1 MPIPFFYTWR
11 NLRSRRLTTALTAA
25 GMALVVFVF
34 AATLM
39 LVEGL
44 QQTLVETGSAEN
56 VVVIREGSETEV
68 QSGVERE
75 QAAVVINR
83 PEVAAGADGR
93 PLLAKELVVLI
104 TLPKQGSGK
113 PGNVVIRGI
122 DENSLALRPQVRLAA
137 GRLPRPGSTEIAVGR
152 SIAKSFTGAGLGGHL
167 RFAQRQWTVV
177 GLLDAGRTGF
187 SSEIWGDRDQLMQ
200 AFRRPVFSSLLFRL
214 RTPGDFAAVQALLE
228 GDPRL
233 TLEAKGEVQFYSDQ
247 SQAMAT
253 FLRILGLT
261 LTAVFSLGA
270 VLGAMI
276 TMYAAVA
283 GRVTEIGTLRALGFR
298 RRSILAAFVGEALLL
313 GLLGGII
320 GLALAS
326 GMQFLTI
333 STMNWQT
340 FAELSFGFDL
350 TLPIALQS
358 LAFAI
363 FMGFAGGL
371 LPAVRAA
378 RLGVVEALRAR

>member
-1 MPIPFFYTWR
+1 MAIPFFYTLR
-11 NLRSRRLTTALTAA
+11 NLRSRRLTTTLTAA

-44 QQTLVETGSAEN
+44 RQTLVETGSPQNA
-56 VVVIREGSETEV
+56 VVIREGAETEV
-68 QSGVERE
+68 QSGIERP
-75 QAAVVINR
+75 QAAAVENR
-83 PEVAAGADGR
+83 PEVATGAAGR

-104 TLPKQGSGK
+104 TLPKKASGK

-122 DENSLALRPQVRLAA
+122 DANSLALRPQVRLAA
-137 GRLPRPGSTEIAVGR
+137 GRLPRPGSTEIAVGLG
-152 SIAKSFTGAGLGGHL
+152 IADGFAGAGLGGAL
-167 RFAQRQWTVV
+167 RFAQREWTVV
-177 GLLDAGRTGF
+177 GVLAAGRTGF

-200 AFRRPVFSSLLFRL
+200 AFRRSAFSSLLLRL
-214 RTPGDFAAVQALLE
+214 RTPGDLVSLRAYLQ

-233 TLEAKGEVQFYSDQ
+233 TMEAKGEVRFYADQ

-270 VLGAMI
+270 ILGAMI

-283 GRVTEIGTLRALGFR
+283 GRTIEIGTLRALGFR
-298 RRSILAAFVGEALLL
+298 RGSILVAFIGESLLL
-313 GLLGGII
+313 GLLGGGG
-320 GLALAS
+320 GLLLAS
-326 GMQFLTI
+326 AMQLLTI
-333 STMNWQT
+333 STTNWQT

-350 TLPIALQS
+350 TWIIALQS
-358 LAFAI
+358 LAFAL

-378 RLGVVEALRAR
+378 RLGVVEALRTR